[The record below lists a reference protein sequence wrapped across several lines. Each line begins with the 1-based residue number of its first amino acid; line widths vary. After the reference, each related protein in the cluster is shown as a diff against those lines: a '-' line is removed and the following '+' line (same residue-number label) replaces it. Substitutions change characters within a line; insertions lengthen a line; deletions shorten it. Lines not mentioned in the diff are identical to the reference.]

1 MKRFACF
8 GLAVLLLVLYACG
21 TGQPADQGENTP
33 PPAPQGPGLSGD
45 ETLLAL
51 RRALLAD
58 GGAFSVV
65 LGGEADDTR
74 RVNTTPALL
83 AHFANAL
90 YYGGGVLETP
100 GEAGAEIAPAPDAL
114 TIFSTNP
121 YSSLGLAAPAESDT
135 HCLLHVQLEGT
146 AYQYLYPA
154 AVYNFVRAQA
164 ERALTDNTLALVGQA
179 LPLQVPNVPTDGTT
193 TQWMECTAGLAAL
206 YTWHPS
212 QDSSAQSSAL
222 AIFDTA
228 TGENLYFKELG
239 ARALRMEA
247 ASFSA
252 CDMRVVMDDGA
263 VWYVNSQSPD
273 VKPYYFYLPKALR
286 DRLLAPYPQDRP
298 VFRGFDGGTGQGALW
313 AVVDEEGIT
322 WARRKAGGTLANT
335 IILDNL
341 PPDLYSGDS
350 PAPQFGDV
358 RLMNGGQTLVATVI
372 LPASQIG
379 EAGIFTYHIASGA
392 ANWYFGMFRPMLADL
407 RFLDDTRLCVAG
419 DDEIFWLNVATGA
432 ESTTPSPANIHTAA
446 TPDYESFVFTHTRQN
461 PDGTETVTLTVN
473 DSDTPLLA
481 ATAGPGGE
489 SALQAHGVTP
499 RYLVVLV
506 RDKGTN
512 SWQLTAL
519 PQTGENP

>member
-1 MKRFACF
+1 MKRFTCF
-8 GLAVLLLVLYACG
+8 GLAVLLLALCACG
-21 TGQPADQGENTP
+21 AGRPADQGENTM

-51 RRALLAD
+51 RQALLAD
-58 GGAFSVV
+58 GAAFSIV
-65 LGGEADDTR
+65 LGGEPDDTR
-74 RVNTTPALL
+74 RVNTTPELL

-90 YYGGGVLETP
+90 YYGSGILQAP
-100 GEAGAEIAPAPDAL
+100 GEVGAEIAPAPDAL
-114 TIFSTNP
+114 TIFSTEP
-121 YSSLGLAAPAESDT
+121 YSSLGLAAPAENDT
-135 HCLLHVQLEGT
+135 HCLLNVQLEGA
-146 AYQYLYPA
+146 AYQYLYPT
-154 AVYNFVRAQA
+154 AVYAFIRGQA
-164 ERALTDNTLALVGQA
+164 ERALTDNTLALVGEA
-179 LPLQVPNVPTDGTT
+179 VALQVPDVPADGTA
-193 TQWMECTAGLAAL
+193 QWMECTAGLAAL

-212 QDSSAQSSAL
+212 QNSGGQASAL

-263 VWYVNSQSPD
+263 MWYLNSQSPD

-322 WARRKAGGTLANT
+322 WARRKAGETLANT
-335 IILDNL
+335 MILENL
-341 PPDLYSGDS
+341 PPDLYSSTS

-432 ESTTPSPANIHTAA
+432 ESSTPSPPNIHTAA
-446 TPDYESFVFTHTRQN
+446 TPDYENFVFTHTEQN

-473 DSDTPLLA
+473 DRDTPLLA

-489 SALQAHGVTP
+489 SALQTRGIIP
-499 RYLVVLV
+499 RYLVVRV
-506 RDKGTN
+506 RDKGAT
-512 SWQLTAL
+512 SWRLSTL